1 MTRRAALVAFRFPSE
16 MVAWS
21 LLGLGGSDQ
30 LSCLLPFLSFSFGQ
44 PVSPSLSSPSLLSS
58 TRSFMFL
65 MLHERI
71 AEGVQHING
80 RASLFFSFLF
90 SFYSFSPSSLLLLSI
105 YLLNCICFR
114 TRDTLGKKHVDVPL
128 PGI

>member
-1 MTRRAALVAFRFPSE
+1 
-16 MVAWS
+16 
-21 LLGLGGSDQ
+21 
-30 LSCLLPFLSFSFGQ
+30 
-44 PVSPSLSSPSLLSS
+44 
-58 TRSFMFL
+58 MFL